1 MAKRRTARLIFD
13 IESAADGDLI
23 AKIRYP
29 GEKLSPAEAVKRYRA
44 ELLEHNGKDFI
55 PYTFQLPVS
64 LVVATVADD
73 YSLID
78 LVALDE
84 ELSRPYEI
92 VRLFWEGW
100 RKNDQPQLVSF
111 NGRGFDMPLLEVCA
125 FRYGLGIP
133 EWIAENARSFEQPR
147 NRFNSAAH
155 LDLHEFLTNNGASR
169 FVGGLSLAA
178 NLIGKPGKLDVKLS
192 DDKSYAKIIAEPL
205 EKGYGLTLGN
215 SLRRILLSSIRGAA
229 VTSIQIDGVLHEF
242 TSIKGVREDVTDIV
256 LNVKS
261 LALKS
266 NSEGTK
272 KLILDAK
279 GPGEI
284 KASDIT
290 QVADVEIL
298 NPDLVICNL
307 DENTNFHMEMNVS
320 TGKGYVPADLNKP
333 EEPPLGLIAIDSL
346 YSPVKKVSYSIS
358 TAREGK
364 ALDYD
369 KLIMEVE
376 TNGSISAEDAVA
388 YSARI
393 FQDQLKMFVNFD
405 EPVEAPVKE
414 VSTEPEFNK
423 NLLRKV
429 DELELSVRSMNCLKN
444 DNIIYIGDL
453 VQKSEGEMLRT
464 PNFGRKSLNE
474 IKEVLT
480 GMSLYL
486 GMEIPNWPPDNIA
499 EMSKKL
505 EEQI

>member
-1 MAKRRTARLIFD
+1 M
-13 IESAADGDLI
+13 ESTEVNTKNWKSMI
-23 AKIRYP
+23 K
-29 GEKLSPAEAVKRYRA
+29 
-44 ELLEHNGKDFI
+44 
-55 PYTFQLPVS
+55 PY
-64 LVVATVADD
+64 
-73 YSLID
+73 
-78 LVALDE
+78 
-84 ELSRPYEI
+84 
-92 VRLFWEGW
+92 
-100 RKNDQPQLVSF
+100 
-111 NGRGFDMPLLEVCA
+111 
-125 FRYGLGIP
+125 
-133 EWIAENARSFEQPR
+133 
-147 NRFNSAAH
+147 
-155 LDLHEFLTNNGASR
+155 
-169 FVGGLSLAA
+169 
-178 NLIGKPGKLDVKLS
+178 KLDIKLS
-192 DDKSYAKIIAEPL
+192 DDKSYAKIVAEPL

-242 TSIKGVREDVTDIV
+242 TSIKGIREDVTDIV
-256 LNVKS
+256 LNIKS
-261 LALKS
+261 LALQCS
-266 NSEGTK
+266 SVGTK

-284 KASDIT
+284 NASNITTVPDIK
-290 QVADVEIL
+290 IL

-307 DENTNFHMEMNVS
+307 DENTNFHMEMNVN
-320 TGKGYVPADLNKP
+320 TGKGYAPAELNKP
-333 EEPPLGLIAIDSL
+333 EDPPLGLIPINSL
-346 YSPVKKVSYSIS
+346 FSPVKKVSYSVS

-376 TNGSISAEDAVA
+376 TDGSISAEDAIA

-393 FQDQLKMFVNFD
+393 FQDQLNMFINFD
-405 EPVEAPVKE
+405 EPQE
-414 VSTEPEFNK
+414 VVVREKPAEPEFNK

-499 EMSKKL
+499 ELSKKL
-505 EEQI
+505 EESI

>member
-1 MAKRRTARLIFD
+1 MENLDVNIKNW
-13 IESAADGDLI
+13 
-23 AKIRYP
+23 K
-29 GEKLSPAEAVKRYRA
+29 
-44 ELLEHNGKDFI
+44 
-55 PYTFQLPVS
+55 
-64 LVVATVADD
+64 
-73 YSLID
+73 SLI
-78 LVALDE
+78 
-84 ELSRPYEI
+84 
-92 VRLFWEGW
+92 
-100 RKNDQPQLVSF
+100 
-111 NGRGFDMPLLEVCA
+111 
-125 FRYGLGIP
+125 
-133 EWIAENARSFEQPR
+133 
-147 NRFNSAAH
+147 
-155 LDLHEFLTNNGASR
+155 
-169 FVGGLSLAA
+169 
-178 NLIGKPGKLDVKLS
+178 KPSSLDVQLS
-192 DDKSYAKIIAEPL
+192 DDKTYAKIIAEPL

-229 VTSIQIDGVLHEF
+229 VTAIQIDGVLHEF
-242 TSIKGVREDVTDIV
+242 TSIKGIREDVTDIV

-266 NSEGTK
+266 SSENAK
-272 KLILDAK
+272 KLVLDVK
-279 GPGEI
+279 GPGII
-284 KASDIT
+284 KASNITSIPDI
-290 QVADVEIL
+290 EIL

-307 DENTNFHMEMNVS
+307 DENTNFHMEMTVS
-320 TGKGYVPADLNKP
+320 SGKGYVPSVMNKP
-333 EEPPLGLIAIDSL
+333 EEPPLGLIPIDSL
-346 YSPVKKVSYSIS
+346 FSPVKKVSYSVS

-388 YSARI
+388 YSAKI
-393 FQDQLKMFVNFD
+393 FQDQLNMFVNFD
-405 EPVEAPVKE
+405 EPQEIPVHEKP
-414 VSTEPEFNK
+414 TEPEFNK

-486 GMEIPNWPPDNIA
+486 GMEIPNWPPENIA

-505 EEQI
+505 EETI

>member
-1 MAKRRTARLIFD
+1 MEQTEVNTKNW
-13 IESAADGDLI
+13 
-23 AKIRYP
+23 K
-29 GEKLSPAEAVKRYRA
+29 
-44 ELLEHNGKDFI
+44 
-55 PYTFQLPVS
+55 
-64 LVVATVADD
+64 
-73 YSLID
+73 SLI
-78 LVALDE
+78 
-84 ELSRPYEI
+84 
-92 VRLFWEGW
+92 
-100 RKNDQPQLVSF
+100 
-111 NGRGFDMPLLEVCA
+111 
-125 FRYGLGIP
+125 
-133 EWIAENARSFEQPR
+133 
-147 NRFNSAAH
+147 
-155 LDLHEFLTNNGASR
+155 
-169 FVGGLSLAA
+169 
-178 NLIGKPGKLDVKLS
+178 KPAKLDVQLS
-192 DDKSYAKIIAEPL
+192 DDKSFAKITAEPL

-215 SLRRILLSSIRGAA
+215 SLRRILLSSIRGTA

-256 LNVKS
+256 LNIKS

-266 NSEGTK
+266 LSDEQK
-272 KLILDAK
+272 KLVLDAT

-290 QVADVEIL
+290 QISDIEIL

-307 DENTNFHMEMNVS
+307 DEKTKFHMEMTVG
-320 TGKGYVPADLNKP
+320 TGKGYVSADMNKP
-333 EEPPLGLIAIDSL
+333 EEPPLGLIPIDSL
-346 YSPVKKVSYSIS
+346 FSPVKKVSYSVS

-369 KLIMEVE
+369 KLTMEVE

-393 FQDQLKMFVNFD
+393 FQDQLGMFVNFD
-405 EPVEAPVKE
+405 EPQEISITEKP
-414 VSTEPEFNK
+414 SEPEFNK

-474 IKEVLT
+474 IKEVLN

-486 GMEIPNWPPDNIA
+486 GMEIPNWPQDNIA
-499 EMSKKL
+499 ELSKKL
-505 EEQI
+505 EESI

>member
-1 MAKRRTARLIFD
+1 MQTENVNVKNWKSLLKPAK
-13 IESAADGDLI
+13 
-23 AKIRYP
+23 
-29 GEKLSPAEAVKRYRA
+29 
-44 ELLEHNGKDFI
+44 
-55 PYTFQLPVS
+55 
-64 LVVATVADD
+64 
-73 YSLID
+73 
-78 LVALDE
+78 
-84 ELSRPYEI
+84 
-92 VRLFWEGW
+92 
-100 RKNDQPQLVSF
+100 
-111 NGRGFDMPLLEVCA
+111 
-125 FRYGLGIP
+125 
-133 EWIAENARSFEQPR
+133 
-147 NRFNSAAH
+147 
-155 LDLHEFLTNNGASR
+155 LDLQ
-169 FVGGLSLAA
+169 
-178 NLIGKPGKLDVKLS
+178 LS

-229 VTSIQIDGVLHEF
+229 VTAIQIDGVLHEF

-261 LALKS
+261 LALKGS
-266 NSEGTK
+266 FEGSK

-290 QVADVEIL
+290 SVADVEIL

-307 DENTNFHMEMNVS
+307 DENTSFHMEMTVGN
-320 TGKGYVPADLNKP
+320 GKGYVPAVMNKP
-333 EEPPLGLIAIDSL
+333 EEPPLGLIPIDSL
-346 YSPVKKVSYSIS
+346 FSPVKKVSYSIS

-369 KLIMEVE
+369 KLTMEVQ

-388 YSARI
+388 YSAKI
-393 FQDQLKMFVNFD
+393 FQDQLSMFINFD
-405 EPVEAPVKE
+405 EPQE
-414 VSTEPEFNK
+414 VTIREKPAEPEFNK

-474 IKEVLT
+474 IKEVLN

-499 EMSKKL
+499 ELSKKL
-505 EEQI
+505 EEAI